1 MAEEVIA
8 INIVAVAEGGV
19 FIISATIE
27 EEKEEEE
34 IEEGTGAET
43 GTKTTTT
50 VPEEESEEEES
61 EEETIQT
68 TTIITT
74 TTTTEEEE
82 EKEEEKE
89 ELKKAEE
96 NCRTRRESSR
106 INASSINTSG
116 LTRIHLRTG
125 TQRKM
130 SSKTHNDCFTRE
142 SVERFS
148 GCTTR
153 EHYH

>member
-43 GTKTTTT
+43 GTKTTTMGA
-50 VPEEESEEEES
+50 EEEEEES
-61 EEETIQT
+61 EEETTET
-68 TTIITT
+68 TTTNITT

-148 GCTTR
+148 GCNTR